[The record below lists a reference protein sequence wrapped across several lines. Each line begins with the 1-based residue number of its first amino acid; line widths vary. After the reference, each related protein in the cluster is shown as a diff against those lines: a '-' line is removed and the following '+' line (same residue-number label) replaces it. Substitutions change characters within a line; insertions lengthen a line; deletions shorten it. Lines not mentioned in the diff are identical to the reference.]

1 MLGTLIGAALPIV
14 TAVVGVGVGVTA
26 SLAFSGVVDMASVTP
41 VLGVMLGLAV
51 GIDYSLFIVNRHR
64 KQLLN
69 GVPVRESIGLATGTS
84 GTAVV
89 FAGTTV
95 IVASHDLALV
105 KRMRRRVRVL
115 DHGKLAD
122 DISPA
127 PGAQGLEAGTTPS
140 FTCTAVRRS
149 PG

>member
-69 GVPVRESIGLATGTS
+69 GVPVRSPS
-84 GTAVV
+84 
-89 FAGTTV
+89 
-95 IVASHDLALV
+95 ASPPAP
-105 KRMRRRVRVL
+105 R
-115 DHGKLAD
+115 APPSC
-122 DISPA
+122 SPA
-127 PGAQGLEAGTTPS
+127 PRSSSLCSPS
-140 FTCTAVRRS
+140 T
-149 PG
+149 